1 MISLTLAII
10 LLSYPASSC
19 RKIHQQYQ
27 SVIVC
32 LHMKQRYNDD
42 TKFSMWL
49 IQNLSWGSLLLTILH
64 SGRET
69 ILGTRKGNE
78 WDVFYFNIKYLS
90 YAKKKKKKK
99 KG

>member
-1 MISLTLAII
+1 M
-10 LLSYPASSC
+10 
-19 RKIHQQYQ
+19 
-27 SVIVC
+27 
-32 LHMKQRYNDD
+32 
-42 TKFSMWL
+42 
-49 IQNLSWGSLLLTILH
+49 LTILH

-99 KG
+99 KKDRKDKPVLSKC